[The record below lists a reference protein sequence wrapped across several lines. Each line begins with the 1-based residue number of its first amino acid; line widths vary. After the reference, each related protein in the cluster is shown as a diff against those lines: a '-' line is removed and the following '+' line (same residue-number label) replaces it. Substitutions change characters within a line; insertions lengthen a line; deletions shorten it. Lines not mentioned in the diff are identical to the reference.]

1 QGLEL
6 ERGADSSAD
15 LTECPKLRNRPGK
28 FARARLHVLEQP
40 HVLDRDHR
48 LIREGGDQLDLLVGK
63 RSRLGACQCQHADR
77 VALAQ
82 HRNGENRAKTAES
95 LCFCPSVLRVSPY
108 VRDMNDLAFNQGSP
122 GSRPSSRLD
131 RQGSGV
137 FAEFGR
143 ITVTYSANEYA
154 AFPSTDHRLVSVAK
168 LGSRLDQRIEHG
180 LQVESRTADD
190 LKHVGCGGL
199 LLE

>member
-1 QGLEL
+1 RLE
-6 ERGADSSAD
+6 
-15 LTECPKLRNRPGK
+15 
-28 FARARLHVLEQP
+28 
-40 HVLDRDHR
+40 
-48 LIREGGDQLDLLVGK
+48 
-63 RSRLGACQCQHADR
+63 
-77 VALAQ
+77 
-82 HRNGENRAKTAES
+82 
-95 LCFCPSVLRVSPY
+95 
-108 VRDMNDLAFNQGSP
+108 
-122 GSRPSSRLD
+122 

-199 LLE
+199 LLEGCTQIARAGLHLVKQPHVLDRDHRLIGEGLDQLDLLVGKRPYGAS